1 MLGSLYFVSIRS
13 KPLDYSWKLPF
24 GNNLA
29 ILKTQTAFADSADDR
44 PYLGCSLRSM
54 MDSPGM
60 MVILVNT
67 ESPAWHGEMKVGDVL
82 LEIEGRPINQI
93 KDYYESVT
101 GAHGKRL
108 RFLVNRKGQNI

>member
-1 MLGSLYFVSIRS
+1 
-13 KPLDYSWKLPF
+13 
-24 GNNLA
+24 
-29 ILKTQTAFADSADDR
+29 
-44 PYLGCSLRSM
+44 M

-93 KDYYESVT
+93 KDYYESVN